1 MSTLTTK
8 LSDLTLVG
16 IFSVFVNLLPYGL
29 YFPDWFF
36 SHFCSIIGS
45 TSRLLD
51 QVHPSLSVVF
61 GGILV
66 TVGLVA
72 CTVLGFFMRL
82 LAELIP
88 FSTSQFF
95 AQQIKEN
102 KEWFNGFIRRYMK
115 SDLKAV
121 RILQI
126 FDKKKSARVRQGQHW
141 FTFWKRSKKKEV
153 GFLRGTIEEFKA
165 LRQIET
171 RMLCYISVKTGQSSP
186 IELANELRYFQVGR
200 SIGTSLGVSFLQF
213 SLILMISVLLDPLAK
228 EVPGVGPLI
237 YLILT
242 LLISLGLFFANR
254 PYSRFCTT
262 LFAFVYEYAVREI
275 QETDQEGR

>member
-36 SHFCSIIGS
+36 SHFYSIVGS

-51 QVHPSLSVVF
+51 QMHPSLSVVF
-61 GGILV
+61 GGILAA
-66 TVGLVA
+66 VGLVA
-72 CTVLGFFMRL
+72 CTVLGFFMHL
-82 LAELIP
+82 LSELIP

-126 FDKKKSARVRQGQHW
+126 FDRKKSTRVRQGRHW
-141 FTFWKRSKKKEV
+141 FTFWKRSQTREV

-186 IELANELRYFQVGR
+186 IELANELRYFHVGR

-213 SLILMISVLLDPLAK
+213 SLIVTARPVLAP
-228 EVPGVGPLI
+228 V
-237 YLILT
+237 
-242 LLISLGLFFANR
+242 
-254 PYSRFCTT
+254 
-262 LFAFVYEYAVREI
+262 
-275 QETDQEGR
+275 